1 MAEFWSHP
9 LTVIIVGSLLVALII
24 GFATLI
30 MQQLKKVLYRVE
42 LTRIEVISM
51 DYALEKSLPK
61 NGYSDYRAEK
71 KTELIKNSDF
81 INHK

>member
-9 LTVIIVGSLLVALII
+9 LTVTIVGSLIVVLIV
-24 GFATLI
+24 GFFTHI
-30 MQQLKKVLYRVE
+30 MRQLKKVLYRVD

-51 DYALEKSLPK
+51 DYALEKSLPR

-71 KTELIKNSDF
+71 KAELMKNSDF